1 MTRRTTTWLRGGLPL
16 LLTAA
21 LGTALLTAASLQ
33 QGLSAGAAGIVD
45 AVRAGDAAKVKA
57 LIEADPALVAAK
69 DDTDRTPLH
78 WAARGTSHAVLAVLV
93 EKGADLNALDRGGI
107 APIHS
112 LASRGDTA
120 GLTLLLDKGADVNL
134 ASAQGE
140 TALHHAARA
149 GRVEAVRLL
158 VARKADLER
167 ANLYGRTPLVLA
179 AREMGGAAVIRA
191 LLAASANV
199 AAADKDG
206 ETALT
211 LAAWRG
217 SGDVVDLLLA
227 YKSPLPA
234 GRKATAALDSAV
246 AKGLSFLFTVMAGD
260 DVDYARDLGFG
271 RTYLHSAAE
280 GGSVGILEALAGRKL
295 DPLKADAFGWTPLHF
310 AADYGRREAVLWL
323 LAHGSAIDA
332 RTTLGQTAYTIAD
345 ERGDA
350 AMTSLLREKGAETS
364 APRFPELRGPYLGQK
379 PPGRIPEM
387 FAPGIVSAAYG
398 MHSNIV
404 FSPDGTECFWSLM
417 IPPRG
422 AGYST
427 GRTLVS
433 RLVDGRWTYP
443 RPAEFA
449 GTSLDDV
456 PFFHPN
462 GQHLYDMANRPM
474 PAGQPAG
481 GEHIWIWDRDATDGW
496 RNPRPVDPTV
506 NNLPHH
512 WQFSVDRA
520 GTLYF
525 TSTWNG
531 ARGIF
536 RSRLVNGAY
545 AEPEH
550 LGPRVNGEGGGGSFP
565 FIAPDGRYLLFVRGR
580 DEIVMS
586 FADASG
592 AWGGPISLGP
602 DFRGILPT
610 VTADGKYLF
619 ISREYRSY
627 WADAGIIE
635 ELRKR

>member
-1 MTRRTTTWLRGGLPL
+1 
-16 LLTAA
+16 
-21 LGTALLTAASLQ
+21 
-33 QGLSAGAAGIVD
+33 
-45 AVRAGDAAKVKA
+45 
-57 LIEADPALVAAK
+57 
-69 DDTDRTPLH
+69 
-78 WAARGTSHAVLAVLV
+78 
-93 EKGADLNALDRGGI
+93 
-107 APIHS
+107 
-112 LASRGDTA
+112 
-120 GLTLLLDKGADVNL
+120 
-134 ASAQGE
+134 
-140 TALHHAARA
+140 
-149 GRVEAVRLL
+149 
-158 VARKADLER
+158 
-167 ANLYGRTPLVLA
+167 
-179 AREMGGAAVIRA
+179 MGGAAVIRA
-191 LLAASANV
+191 LLSAGANV
-199 AAADKDG
+199 AAADKSGD
-206 ETALT
+206 TALT

-227 YKSPLPA
+227 HKSPLPS
-234 GRKATAALDSAV
+234 GRKAAATLDSAV

-271 RTYLHSAAE
+271 QTYMHSAAE

-295 DPLKADAFGWTPLHF
+295 DPLKADTFGWTPLHF

-323 LAHGSAIDA
+323 LAHGAAIDA

-379 PPGRIPEM
+379 PPGRTPEL

-398 MHSNIV
+398 MHSNVV

-449 GTSLDDV
+449 GTRLDDV
-456 PFFHPN
+456 PFYHPG

-481 GEHIWIWDRDATDGW
+481 GEHIWIWDRNAADGW
-496 RNPRPVDPTV
+496 RNPRPVDATV
-506 NNLPHH
+506 NNLPQH

-550 LGPRVNGEGGGGSFP
+550 LGPRINADPAGASFP
-565 FIAPDGRYLLFVRGR
+565 FIAPDGSYLLFVRGR
-580 DEIVMS
+580 DEMVVS
-586 FADASG
+586 FADVSG
-592 AWGGPISLGP
+592 AWGDPISLGP
-602 DFRGILPT
+602 DFRGMLPT
-610 VTADGKYLF
+610 VSPDGKYLF

-627 WADAGIIE
+627 WAEAGIIE

>member
-1 MTRRTTTWLRGGLPL
+1 MTRRTTTLRGGLPL

-21 LGTALLTAASLQ
+21 LGTALLSAASLQ
-33 QGLSAGAAGIVD
+33 QGLSAGAAPIVD
-45 AVRAGDAAKVKA
+45 AVRAGDEAKVKA
-57 LIEADPALVAAK
+57 LIEADPALVAAR
-69 DDTDRTPLH
+69 DETDRTPLH

-93 EKGADLNALDRGGI
+93 AKGADLNALDRGGL
-107 APIHS
+107 APLHS
-112 LASRGDTA
+112 LASRGDIA

-140 TALHHAARA
+140 TALHHAARG

-158 VARKADLER
+158 VSRKADLER

-179 AREMGGAAVIRA
+179 AREMGGAEVIRA
-191 LLAASANV
+191 LLAAGANV
-199 AAADKDG
+199 AAADKSGD
-206 ETALT
+206 TALT

-227 YKSPLPA
+227 YKSPLPS
-234 GRKATAALDSAV
+234 GRKAAATLDSAV

-280 GGSVGILEALAGRKL
+280 GGSVDILEALAERKL
-295 DPLKADAFGWTPLHF
+295 DPLKADDFGWTPLHF

-323 LAHGSAIDA
+323 LAHGAAIDA

-345 ERGDA
+345 ENGDGTMKA
-350 AMTSLLREKGAETS
+350 LLQQNGADIS
-364 APRFPELRGPYLGQK
+364 APRVPDLRGPYLGQK
-379 PPGRIPEM
+379 PPGRTPEM

-422 AGYST
+422 VAYGS
-427 GRTLVS
+427 GRTMVS

-443 RPAEFA
+443 RRAVFGAVPLE
-449 GTSLDDV
+449 DV
-456 PFFHPN
+456 PVFHPG
-462 GQHLYDMANRPM
+462 GQHLYDMARRPM
-474 PAGQPAG
+474 PSDRSGE
-481 GEHIWIWDRDATDGW
+481 GEHIWVWEKGGTDGW
-496 RNPRPVDPTV
+496 QNPRPVDATV

-536 RSRLVNGAY
+536 RSRMVNGAY
-545 AEPEH
+545 AEPEY
-550 LGPRVNGEGGGGSFP
+550 LGSRINADPAGASFP
-565 FIAPDGRYLLFVRGR
+565 FVAPDGRYLLFVRGR
-580 DEIVMS
+580 DEVVVS

-592 AWGGPISLGP
+592 AWGDPISLGP

-619 ISREYRSY
+619 IGRDERSY
-627 WADAGIIE
+627 WADASIIE